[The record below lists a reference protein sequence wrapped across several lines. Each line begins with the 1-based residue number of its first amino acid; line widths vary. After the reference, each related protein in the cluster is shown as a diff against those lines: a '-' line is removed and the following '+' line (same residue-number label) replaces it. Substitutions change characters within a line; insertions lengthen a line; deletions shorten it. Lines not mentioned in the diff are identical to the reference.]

1 MKTTTT
7 TTATTTEKV
16 VNLITA
22 LIGTGT
28 GSAII
33 YTIYIIATN

>member
-1 MKTTTT
+1 MIKKQFTTD
-7 TTATTTEKV
+7 KI
-16 VNLITA
+16 VNLITN

-33 YTIYIIATN
+33 YTLYIIISDKI